1 MKKLKIILLFSTLCT
16 ILSCNDATDIVQPG
30 NLDPSVTFKNMD
42 GLRKNLI
49 GLYGSIPYEN
59 GIAFTSIFTDEVAIG
74 VANGGQ
80 GLNDGSYGYIL
91 NSNSDDAASI
101 WYSNYRCIN
110 SCNRILEG
118 ALTVADAEDN
128 IDEYNGILAQA
139 RAIRAFCYFQLE
151 AYFSTDMTNP
161 DALGVILFTNVPDY
175 TAKGLP
181 RSKNSDVFALMNEDL
196 DFAEAN
202 LGSTPPFDSAIPT
215 FVTGKFITALRAR
228 FALYR
233 GDYANAEIY
242 AEDLIA
248 SGTLTSSTNYPKIWD
263 ANEVSYTGEVIFKIE
278 KSIND
283 SRIGQ
288 TWASVNTKRTGS
300 PFYEMSRSLFNKFP
314 SPNNTSAS
322 YDVRKKVCVN
332 LSGTSFSLIS
342 PDYVNSEDY
351 VNEDIICIN
360 KYPGSEGYNLLND
373 IKVFRLS
380 EMYFIKAECQINAGN
395 LTGAAA
401 TIKALRQARRS
412 TGTAPTP
419 NYANNATLAWADVLL
434 ERRVE
439 LCYEGHR
446 YLDMKR
452 LGVKADISFERDKR
466 DCEINNSCFFSN
478 TDHRLTM
485 PIPSGEI
492 QANPVIATQQN
503 PGY

>member
-1 MKKLKIILLFSTLCT
+1 
-16 ILSCNDATDIVQPG
+16 
-30 NLDPSVTFKNMD
+30 
-42 GLRKNLI
+42 
-49 GLYGSIPYEN
+49 
-59 GIAFTSIFTDEVAIG
+59 
-74 VANGGQ
+74 
-80 GLNDGSYGYIL
+80 
-91 NSNSDDAASI
+91 
-101 WYSNYRCIN
+101 
-110 SCNRILEG
+110 
-118 ALTVADAEDN
+118 
-128 IDEYNGILAQA
+128 
-139 RAIRAFCYFQLE
+139 
-151 AYFSTDMTNP
+151 
-161 DALGVILFTNVPDY
+161 
-175 TAKGLP
+175 
-181 RSKNSDVFALMNEDL
+181 
-196 DFAEAN
+196 
-202 LGSTPPFDSAIPT
+202 
-215 FVTGKFITALRAR
+215 
-228 FALYR
+228 
-233 GDYANAEIY
+233 
-242 AEDLIA
+242 
-248 SGTLTSSTNYPKIWD
+248 
-263 ANEVSYTGEVIFKIE
+263 
-278 KSIND
+278 
-283 SRIGQ
+283 
-288 TWASVNTKRTGS
+288 
-300 PFYEMSRSLFNKFP
+300 MSRSLFNKFP

-419 NYANNATLAWADVLL
+419 NYANATVAWADVLL

-452 LGVKADISFERDKR
+452 LGVKADKSFERDKR